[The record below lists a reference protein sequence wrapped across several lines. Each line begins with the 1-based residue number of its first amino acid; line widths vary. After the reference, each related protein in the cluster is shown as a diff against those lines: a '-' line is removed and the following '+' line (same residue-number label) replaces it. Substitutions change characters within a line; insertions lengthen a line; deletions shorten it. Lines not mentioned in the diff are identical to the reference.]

1 MGAGAGV
8 AAVSPPR
15 VCPFSNYVSV
25 ADDSDSDAEDNT
37 LDVAFNLDSRATV
50 WLYPFTSVNNG
61 KIWVA
66 YLHKCDRIAWVKAES
81 PRCLSANDLRVGT
94 LIIHFWC
101 RCNCDVIDSIF
112 HRTVKFGQPNCLVF
126 TAPEHEVRR
135 ARAERREQRQ
145 AKKREE
151 QIRKAQEEQE
161 EQSRLNT
168 GIRQAAANFPTSLRQ
183 FMSQPSVVERHE
195 ACLQQ
200 VSKGRKEQAN
210 DAVSET
216 IVTSGAAPEG
226 ADSQAHRSAEK
237 NQDAST
243 SY

>member
-81 PRCLSANDLRVGT
+81 PRCLSANDLLAGT
-94 LIIHFWC
+94 CSYHSCKAC
-101 RCNCDVIDSIF
+101 RTPCV
-112 HRTVKFGQPNCLVF
+112 VF
-126 TAPEHEVRR
+126 TTPEHEVRR
-135 ARAERREQRQ
+135 ARAQREEQQRQ

-151 QIRKAQEEQE
+151 QEEQQRQAKKREEQRRKAQEEQE
-161 EQSRLNT
+161 EQSRLNE

-200 VSKGRKEQAN
+200 VSKGREEQDN
-210 DAVSET
+210 DAVYSET

-237 NQDAST
+237 N
-243 SY
+243 